1 MLIHEY
7 LQMRNIAG
15 RTVGNSSQVQQ
26 PSANPKAGEAQ
37 SKNAFAQALQKQ
49 FDRQTANEKTTPEGV
64 TFSRHALD
72 RLDQRGID
80 MDQDNKLDR
89 LNRAVEAAEAKGANE
104 TLVLLDQTAFVVSVP
119 NRKVITTMTAE
130 DINGNVFTNIDS
142 TVIM

>member
-26 PSANPKAGEAQ
+26 PSANPKVGASQ
-37 SKNAFAQALQKQ
+37 SKNAFAQTLQKQ
-49 FDRQTANEKTTPEGV
+49 FDRQTANEKTTSEGV